1 MVLTISLMIRTY
13 GVLVCWLFWTFCNF
27 CCETLKMLTT
37 GFGEKSNQT
46 GKSDFGYDLDKI
58 KTAGF
63 GYDFYFRYAFQFLSW
78 FF

>member
-1 MVLTISLMIRTY
+1 
-13 GVLVCWLFWTFCNF
+13 
-27 CCETLKMLTT
+27 MLTT

-63 GYDFYFRYAFQFLSW
+63 GYDFFTLGMHSSFGLGFSNN
-78 FF
+78 